1 MATYYW
7 VGGNGTWDNS
17 STTNWAILSGGAG
30 GLGPPTNA
38 DTVNFDANSGTAAT
52 VTVAST
58 AVSLSTVVNKSD
70 INLSLSGSPTLCT
83 SAGTLTLT
91 TGTLTLNTFT
101 LTVGIFASN
110 NSNARTVAF
119 GTGNITLTGNG
130 TTIWSVATA
139 TNFVRSGTPVVNCTY
154 SGATGT
160 RTINH
165 GATAG
170 GSETNCVSYN
180 ISAGTDTITFTNS
193 ATNAHLNVIFTGF
206 AGTLSNTTWYC
217 YGNLTFSTGMTIT
230 AGASSISL
238 NATSGIQQLT
248 TNGKTIDCPMNR
260 GGLGGT
266 LQLQDALTMGS
277 TRTFGLGGGTLDLF
291 GKTLTAGLFTSN
303 AVAVRSILFGG
314 GNITIIGSGGT
325 VWNTA
330 NATNFTYTGT
340 PTVNF
345 TYSGSTGTRT
355 LTAHNT
361 GATQATVF
369 NFNFS
374 AGSDTITLTG
384 AFLAKN
390 INFTGFAGT
399 LSNTAIN
406 SYGDVTI
413 ASGMTLTAGA
423 SVMSFVGAS
432 VTQLITTNAKTL
444 DFPLTFNGVG
454 GVFQLQDAMTV
465 GSTRTVTLTN
475 GTLNLTGNSGNWTL
489 STGLFSSANA
499 NARAIVFGTG
509 NITITGSG
517 TVWNTGT
524 VTNFSYTGT
533 PTVNVSNNS
542 ATATTVTT
550 GALSEAQALTFNYTV
565 GTYTLTDT
573 SSVYKNLNFTGF
585 TGTVPN
591 SARTIYG
598 NLTIVSGATN
608 SAGANA
614 TTFAATSGTQQ
625 ITTNAV
631 TLDYPLTFNGV
642 GGTFAFQDALTQGST
657 RAFTVTNGTVQLKA
671 SATSTVGSFVT
682 SGTNQKNLQ
691 STTSGTQATLSQASG
706 TVSTSYLTVQ
716 DIFAT
721 GGATWNA
728 FYYNGNLDGGN
739 NTNWIF
745 GESPA
750 YGAEYEYKLRSFTEP
765 RRF

>member
-17 STTNWAILSGGAG
+17 STTNWATSSGGAG

-58 AVSLSTVVNKSD
+58 AVSLSTIVNKSD

-101 LTVGIFASN
+101 LTAGIFSSN

-119 GTGNITLTGNG
+119 GTGNITLTGNA
-130 TTIWSVATA
+130 TTIWSLATA
-139 TNFVRSGTPVVNCTY
+139 TNFARSGTPVVNCTY

-165 GATAG
+165 GGSAG

-206 AGTLSNTTWYC
+206 AGALSNTTWYC

-248 TNGKTIDCPMNR
+248 TNGKTIDCPVNR

-291 GKTLTAGLFTSN
+291 NKTLTAGLFSSN
-303 AVAVRSILFGG
+303 ATAVRSIAFGT
-314 GNITIIGSGGT
+314 GNITIIGSGAT
-325 VWNTA
+325 IWQTS

-340 PTVNF
+340 PTVNV

-355 LTAHNT
+355 LAAHSTA
-361 GATQATVF
+361 GTQATVF

-374 AGSDTITLTG
+374 AGSDTITLTTT
-384 AFLAKN
+384 FLAKN
-390 INFTGFAGT
+390 INFTGFTGT

-454 GVFQLQDAMTV
+454 G
-465 GSTRTVTLTN
+465 
-475 GTLNLTGNSGNWTL
+475 
-489 STGLFSSANA
+489 
-499 NARAIVFGTG
+499 
-509 NITITGSG
+509 
-517 TVWNTGT
+517 
-524 VTNFSYTGT
+524 
-533 PTVNVSNNS
+533 
-542 ATATTVTT
+542 
-550 GALSEAQALTFNYTV
+550 
-565 GTYTLTDT
+565 
-573 SSVYKNLNFTGF
+573 
-585 TGTVPN
+585 
-591 SARTIYG
+591 
-598 NLTIVSGATN
+598 
-608 SAGANA
+608 
-614 TTFAATSGTQQ
+614 
-625 ITTNAV
+625 
-631 TLDYPLTFNGV
+631 
-642 GGTFAFQDALTQGST
+642 TFAFQDALTQGAT
-657 RAFTVTNGTVQLKA
+657 RAFTITNGTVQLKA
-671 SATSTVGSFVT
+671 SATSTVGVFTT
-682 SGTNQKNLQ
+682 SGSTQKNLQ
-691 STTSGTQATLSQASG
+691 STTSGTKATLSQASG
-706 TVSTSYLTVQ
+706 TVSASYLTVR
-716 DIFAT
+716 DIAAT
-721 GGATWNA
+721 GGAVWNA
-728 FYYNGNLDGGN
+728 YTSNNNIDAGN
-739 NTNWIF
+739 NSGWDFSSQIGRYIYT
-745 GESPA
+745 
-750 YGAEYEYKLRSFTEP
+750 
-765 RRF
+765 RRKNKRILP